1 VLLSGEASVVEV
13 DAEVM
18 ALAIFHWCSLMLLF
32 ENDTEYDRINHT
44 DKMASHTL
52 LLPL

>member
-1 VLLSGEASVVEV
+1 MLLSGGTSVIKV

-32 ENDTEYDRINHT
+32 KNNTEYDRI
-44 DKMASHTL
+44 MY
-52 LLPL
+52 